1 VHVVTALLVAVV
13 AYTGWDYLRISQ
25 IYLARADRL
34 PPWRN
39 HTLEKLRASWLFAG
53 QVQFAEL
60 SLTPVVRA
68 NAAQVNALAN
78 RVLHFSPEPRVAA
91 KLVESATLLDRDDEA
106 LAVAARFKIAY
117 PVEYAR
123 WIRGDPT
130 ESPGD

>member
-1 VHVVTALLVAVV
+1 M

-25 IYLARADRL
+25 IYAARAERL
-34 PPWRN
+34 PPWED
-39 HTLEKLRASWLFAG
+39 HTLEKLRASWLFAD

-60 SLTPVVRA
+60 SLTPVMRA
-68 NAAQVNALAN
+68 NAAAVNALAT

-123 WIRGDPT
+123 WIRGEAPD
-130 ESPGD
+130 EPGD